1 TNHERSTRLSDSID
15 YAVMEKTTEAAMV
28 TLDAGWSDVGSWSS
42 LWETGD
48 KDENGNV
55 TKGDTLLEGTKN
67 SYVNAE
73 HSLVAVIGL
82 EDVVVVETKDA
93 VMVANKKDAEHIKTV
108 VNKLKAEKRP
118 EFEFHR
124 EVFRP
129 WGSYDSIDNGGRFK
143 VKRITVKPGEKLSVQ
158 MHHHRAEHWVVVS
171 GTANVTIGDE
181 TQMLTENESV
191 YIPIGAVHALENPG
205 KIPLELIEVQSGA
218 YLGEDDI
225 VRFSDRYGRSD
236 K

>member
-1 TNHERSTRLSDSID
+1 
-15 YAVMEKTTEAAMV
+15 M
-28 TLDAGWSDVGSWSS
+28 WGSWSS

-55 TKGDTLLEGTKN
+55 TTGDTLLEGTKN

-129 WGSYDSIDNGGRFK
+129 WGSYDSIDNGG
-143 VKRITVKPGEKLSVQ
+143 VLKLSVI
-158 MHHHRAEHWVVVS
+158 
-171 GTANVTIGDE
+171 TI
-181 TQMLTENESV
+181 
-191 YIPIGAVHALENPG
+191 IH
-205 KIPLELIEVQSGA
+205 
-218 YLGEDDI
+218 
-225 VRFSDRYGRSD
+225 
-236 K
+236 

>member
-1 TNHERSTRLSDSID
+1 MSGLASRT
-15 YAVMEKTTEAAMV
+15 VKT
-28 TLDAGWSDVGSWSS
+28 S
-42 LWETGD
+42 LV
-48 KDENGNV
+48 ENGNV
-55 TKGDTLLEGTKN
+55 TTGDTLLEGTRN
-67 SYVNAE
+67 SYVNTE